1 MAAQRY
7 DPRHDPFHT
16 LADLQRDISR
26 LLQGGSYPSRE
37 QDAGVASDWI
47 PAVDIRE
54 EIDRFVILADVPGVQ
69 REDIEIT
76 MDQGALAI
84 KGVRAPVSEQEASR
98 YSRMERVRGTFFRRF
113 SLPDT
118 ADAEN
123 ISARSENGVLQIAI
137 PKQEKGKPRRIQVQ
151 G

>member
-54 EIDRFVILADVPGVQ
+54 ENDRFVILADVPGVQ

-113 SLPDT
+113 TLPDT
-118 ADAEN
+118 AAEDK
-123 ISARSENGVLQIAI
+123 ISARTGEGVLEIVI
-137 PKQEKGKPRRIQVQ
+137 PKREAVHPRKISVE